1 MATPVA
7 APVAARPEDLA
18 GLCALDAACFS
29 PPWSCDA
36 WRAEL
41 AGHDRIWRVVH
52 APADSP
58 DAVGGLLA
66 AGGLWLAPEA
76 AHVLRLAV
84 APAWRG
90 RGLGS
95 QVVGALVAAATRVG
109 QEALTLEVRAANR
122 TAVSLYRRHG
132 FVEAGVRPR
141 YYPDGEDA
149 VILWRRSAAADEPM
163 SER

>member
-7 APVAARPEDLA
+7 AGPGDLA
-18 GLCALDAACFS
+18 GMCALDAACFA
-29 PPWSCDA
+29 PAWSCDA

-41 AGHDRIWRVVH
+41 ARHDRIWRVVH
-52 APADSP
+52 ATGSAP
-58 DAVGGLLA
+58 DAVDGVVA

-90 RGLGS
+90 RGLGG
-95 QVVGALVAAATRVG
+95 QLVGALVAAAARAG
-109 QEALTLEVRAANR
+109 QHALTLEVRASNR

-132 FVEAGVRPR
+132 FVEAGVRPC

-149 VILWRRSAAADEPM
+149 VILWRRSGAGDEP
-163 SER
+163 RG

>member
-1 MATPVA
+1 MAVPVVD
-7 APVAARPEDLA
+7 PVAARPGDLA
-18 GLCALDAACFS
+18 GMCALDAACFA
-29 PPWSCDA
+29 PAWSRDA

-41 AGHDRIWRVVH
+41 AGEHRIWRIVR
-52 APADSP
+52 APAGAS

-66 AGGLWLAPEA
+66 AGGLWLAPES

-90 RGLGS
+90 RGLGGA
-95 QVVGALVAAATRVG
+95 VVGALVAAAAEAG
-109 QEALTLEVRAANR
+109 QDALTLEVRAANR
-122 TAVSLYRRHG
+122 TALSLYRRHG

-149 VILWRRSAAADEPM
+149 VILWRRSGA
-163 SER
+163 RG